1 MYWFIWKIL
10 IINFVLNIII
20 GILLNERDLVLIYRV
35 YSKIVIEYIIINCD
49 EFYKGNNRL

>member
-10 IINFVLNIII
+10 TINFVLNIII